1 MDTALLVLGWSA
13 FALAVV
19 TGLALNLLGLFGN
32 WIILGALGLA
42 WLAYGMAPFGWAGI
56 AAIVALAVLGEILE
70 TLFAGL
76 GAKTFGGS
84 KGGMVAALVGT
95 LLGAV
100 AGSGLIPI
108 PIVGTLVGA
117 FAGAFAGAA
126 LYEYLQQDAT
136 VKQSIW
142 IGTGAALG
150 KLGGIFAKFSCG
162 LVMLAVAWATWS

>member
-1 MDTALLVLGWSA
+1 MELALQFLGWSA

-19 TGLALNLLGLFGN
+19 AGLGLNLVGLFGN
-32 WIILGALGLA
+32 WIILGALGVV
-42 WLAYGMAPFGWAGI
+42 WLIYGMAPFGAIGI
-56 AAIVALAVLGEILE
+56 GALIGLAVLGEILE
-70 TLFAGL
+70 TLFAGI
-76 GAKTFGGS
+76 GARKFGGS

-100 AGSGLIPI
+100 AGSALIPI
-108 PIVGTLVGA
+108 PIIGTLIGA
-117 FAGAFAGAA
+117 FAGAFGGAA
-126 LYEYLQQDAT
+126 LYEYLQQDAS
-136 VKQSIW
+136 VQQSIW